1 MQSNMTTQDL
11 INNFLSITADVYK
24 ETKEFLKLSHHQLN
38 WRPSERQ
45 WSVGECFEHLI
56 RTNGKY
62 IPEYQKYSPSDYE
75 YKHEVFKHS
84 FVGKLLCN
92 SMKPENKRKTKTRA
106 PFNPLGSDIKD
117 TIAKDFLHQSNDIV
131 ELVSKIEVS
140 KLKVTIRSPFSKY
153 IRYSIG
159 DSLMIMA
166 NHNLRHLQQA
176 KQVTKNEGFP
186 L

>member
-1 MQSNMTTQDL
+1 MTAQDL

-38 WRPSERQ
+38 WRPSEKR

-62 IPEYQKYSPSDYE
+62 IPEYQKYSPSDYAHKRE
-75 YKHEVFKHS
+75 EFKHS
-84 FVGKLLCN
+84 FVGKILYS
-92 SMKPENKRKTKTRA
+92 SMKTENKRKMKTPA
-106 PFNPLGSDIKD
+106 SFNPLGGAIKD
-117 TIAKDFLHQSNDIV
+117 SIVKDFLHQSNDIV
-131 ELVSKIEVS
+131 ELISKIEVS

-166 NHNLRHLQQA
+166 YHNLRHLKQA
-176 KQVTKNEGFP
+176 KEVTQNEGFP
-186 L
+186 S